1 MAHPIDHLIEDTEK
15 GVKIELGTLYV
26 DADGHANLTFGD
38 GTNWPMADQYE
49 AVSIL
54 SYDLMRTMQ
63 RRANARAEST
73 SPGA

>member
-26 DADGHANLTFGD
+26 YPDGRANLTFAD
-38 GTNWPMADQYE
+38 GTSWPMAEQYE

-54 SYDLMRTMQ
+54 SYDLLRKMQ